1 MRPYADQEDRWGT
14 SGKRLNA
21 LYDEKHIV
29 VYQAYKPSIGQFAA
43 EHGYFGGPDWLPSR
57 MTWVKPNWTWM
68 MHRCQFASARGQEVV
83 LAVLV
88 QREFFEECLWEMVP
102 SSAGQASS
110 GWDSKEA
117 WQEAL
122 KMSDVRVQWDPDYN
136 LLDKKQT
143 RRALQ
148 MGMRKSW
155 SVRYASG
162 EHLGGILDITEY
174 CKEQAAL
181 IAGTSED
188 VVASVVKTPWE
199 REYPLP
205 AALRVRL
212 GMESEDSGA
221 SGSTI

>member
-1 MRPYADQEDRWGT
+1 M
-14 SGKRLNA
+14 NA
-21 LYDEKHIV
+21 CAHLHVRVD
-29 VYQAYKPSIGQFAA
+29 AF
-43 EHGYFGGPDWLPSR
+43 
-57 MTWVKPNWTWM
+57 
-68 MHRCQFASARGQEVV
+68 
-83 LAVLV
+83 
-88 QREFFEECLWEMVP
+88 
-102 SSAGQASS
+102 SS
-110 GWDSKEA
+110 GT
-117 WQEAL
+117 QF
-122 KMSDVRVQWDPDYN
+122 Q
-136 LLDKKQT
+136 
-143 RRALQ
+143 
-148 MGMRKSW
+148 SW